1 MKADLHL
8 HTTAS
13 DGRLTP
19 AEIVRLAAGQ
29 GLNVIAIA
37 DHDSVAGIIPALQAA
52 QAFPSLKIIPGV
64 EMGTDIPRGEVHIL
78 GYFLDYT
85 APELLARLEE
95 LRHSRRDRALRMI
108 AKLRDLGIHIEWQ
121 RVQELARGGSIGRPH
136 IAQAMLER
144 DYIPSIKEAFIK
156 YIGREGP
163 AYAEREKM
171 APEQAVEL
179 IVSFGGLPVLAHP
192 ADIDD
197 VEALILKLKAVGLV
211 GIEVYYDGYSLDIMN
226 TLSQIGCRHGL
237 VLCGGSDYHGF
248 GSGAESMPGQVNV
261 PPESVEQ
268 LIALAGERATELML
282 P

>member
-19 AEIVRLAAGQ
+19 AEIVRLAAEQ

-52 QAFPSLKIIPGV
+52 QAFPSLKIIPGI
-64 EMGTDIPRGEVHIL
+64 EIGTDIPQGEVHIL
-78 GYFLDYT
+78 GYFVDYT
-85 APELLARLEE
+85 APELLARLEG
-95 LRHSRRDRALRMI
+95 LRNSRRDRALRMI
-108 AKLRDLGIHIEWQ
+108 AKLRDLGIHIEWR

-144 DYIPSIKEAFIK
+144 GYIPSIKEAFSK
-156 YIGREGP
+156 YIGRESP
-163 AYAEREKM
+163 AYAERRKM
-171 APEQAVEL
+171 PPEQAVEL
-179 IVSFGGLPVLAHP
+179 VASFGGLPVLAHP

-197 VEALILKLKAVGLV
+197 VEALILKLKA
-211 GIEVYYDGYSLDIMN
+211 DTMN
-226 TLSQIGCRHGL
+226 TLSQIGHRHGL

-248 GSGAESMPGQVNV
+248 GSGAESMPSQVNV
-261 PPESVEQ
+261 PPESIEQ